1 MTTRSDLQR
10 IRLSVWRTA
19 TRDEIVA
26 TRVREAVC
34 TIKSAALYGQSWVI
48 LGVFREPTH
57 LYGPITPDIA
67 GDVVAGLTAEFPDV
81 SIAYCMEPARDRQYI
96 EVRWD

>member
-10 IRLSVWRTA
+10 IRMAVWRAA

-26 TRVREAVC
+26 TRVREAECAV
-34 TIKSAALYGQSWVI
+34 KSAALYGQTWVI
-48 LGVFREPTH
+48 LGVFRGPTQ

-67 GDVVAGLTAEFPDV
+67 VDVVAGLTAEFPDA